1 MQRLFRYH
9 IREALRGGAGHHVEK
24 HRRRVH
30 GRPATSARGISH
42 SFDQVM
48 RSGGAQKMTIEE
60 RVVRTGKIEG
70 GEECF
75 EMKRKKEMY
84 EGEVVMVLKI
94 SLVDNFC

>member
-1 MQRLFRYH
+1 
-9 IREALRGGAGHHVEK
+9 
-24 HRRRVH
+24 
-30 GRPATSARGISH
+30 
-42 SFDQVM
+42 M